1 MGKRNTKNTKGK
13 IITAAWKLFYEQGF
27 DNTTIEDIVFES
39 GTSNGSFYHY
49 FTGKD
54 ALTETLSDMFDEK
67 YQELMKAADSGQDT
81 IGRLIWL
88 NRELFDMI
96 DRSIPA
102 ELLSRLLSSQ
112 LLNHGSSLLDHGRYY
127 FRLLK
132 SIITEGQKRS
142 ELRNDLSSDDI
153 LRDYAM
159 LERALMYDW
168 CLHSGEYELTAYSGR
183 ILPAFLEQY
192 RTETGTAEKC
202 GREQTQKQADVKNI
216 DNIR

>member
-39 GTSNGSFYHY
+39 GTSKGSFYHY

-88 NRELFDMI
+88 NRELFAMI

-112 LLNHGSSLLDHGRYY
+112 LLNHGSSLLDHSRYY

-132 SIITEGQKRS
+132 RIISEGQKRC
-142 ELRNDLSSDDI
+142 ELRNDLSIEDI

-168 CLHSGEYELTAYSGR
+168 CLHSGEYELSAYSGR
-183 ILPAFLEQY
+183 IMPAFLEQY
-192 RTETGTAEKC
+192 RAGTE
-202 GREQTQKQADVKNI
+202 ADMKINI
-216 DNIR
+216 DNINRQ